1 MDDAAVLRHHRPMTQ
16 TAPAPLDRPIFVVGH
31 PRSGTTLLA
40 SMLGRHPDVVS
51 TPESLYL
58 TMVRFQLAPLFA
70 RGPQAVL
77 EGIENSPMR
86 FLVLDRDTLLA
97 RLTALPALTERT
109 VFETVL
115 EAFRA
120 ADGKPRLLEKTPLHL
135 RHLDEIFAWFPD
147 ARIVW
152 IMRDGRACIA
162 SLRKVDWASN
172 DPVLL
177 ARQWVRNVSYGL
189 AQRDLRP
196 GQVHM
201 IHYEA
206 LIADAPAEMAPLL
219 EFLDLSPS
227 DAVFD
232 HAREVRTVKPTE
244 TSWKGN
250 VGRPLMSDRAEA
262 WRKELPADVL
272 PRLDAIMGPM
282 LARFGYGPA
291 SDAAAPGWRTTL
303 ERMRGAALYNGP
315 ALAVMRRAF
324 VQGSRLR
331 GRIKG
336 R

>member
-1 MDDAAVLRHHRPMTQ
+1 MENT
-16 TAPAPLDRPIFVVGH
+16 LDRPIFLVGH

-58 TMVRFQLAPLFA
+58 TMVRFQIGPAFA
-70 RGPQAVL
+70 RGAEAVVRR
-77 EGIENSPMR
+77 IETSPMR
-86 FLVLDRDTLLA
+86 FLVLDRDDLLA
-97 RLTALPALTERT
+97 RLTALPALTERS

-135 RHLDEIFAWFPD
+135 RHLDELFDWFPN
-147 ARIVW
+147 ARVVW

-162 SLRKVDWASN
+162 SLRKVDWASD

-177 ARQWVRNVSYGL
+177 ARQWVRNISYGL
-189 AQRDLRP
+189 SQQRLRP
-196 GQVHM
+196 TQVHM
-201 IHYEA
+201 VRYEA
-206 LIADAPAEMAPLL
+206 LIADAPAEIAPLL
-219 EFLDLSPS
+219 EFLDLAP
-227 DAVFD
+227 AETVFD
-232 HAREVRTVKPTE
+232 HSKEVRTVKPTE

-250 VGRPLMSDRAEA
+250 IGRPLMSDRAEA
-262 WRKELPADVL
+262 WRTELPADIL
-272 PRLDAIMGPM
+272 PRLDAIMGPV

-291 SDAAAPGWRTTL
+291 SGHPASRFVRFSEQVRTTL
-303 ERMRGAALYNGP
+303 VYNRPMLAL
-315 ALAVMRRAF
+315 MRRVF
-324 VQGSRLR
+324 VLGSRFR